1 MWSLDQQ
8 HHHHPGTC
16 QKCKF
21 SAPCHTCSVQ
31 TPGGSLSDCVLRSLP
46 GDSDTCPCP
55 ALLFLLSPTS
65 LTPPRGSASCVPYA
79 GAPRDL
85 TCSHGLPT
93 TSPHSA
99 RSARQP
105 ASQRQPAT
113 VPAGP
118 CSSLQDPSPHLN
130 GLSEGTSA
138 HTHPHWSPVS
148 TPHEKTCSARDDSHL
163 REVLSAP
170 TCLPTSAPS
179 TATSFTQL
187 STSPTADGLITPFS
201 SILKATLIDGQA
213 KLWDLILSVNVQF
226 AVQEECLAG
235 QVCGSER
242 ESVRHSQG
250 PPSPAQAQSLP
261 FLPSP
266 TCGGHH
272 CSRCSFQHP
281 PSAPPANRGLKKH
294 TKNLERKGCGLS
306 LRLERAF

>member
-1 MWSLDQQ
+1 MWSPDQQ

-21 SAPCHTCSVQ
+21 SAPSQTCSVQ
-31 TPGGSLSDCVLRSLP
+31 APGGSSSNCVLRNLP

-55 ALLFLLSPTS
+55 ACPALPPLPDISAHSTRFGFPCALRRRPQRPHLLSQPPHHLTTFSQVCPT
-65 LTPPRGSASCVPYA
+65 
-79 GAPRDL
+79 
-85 TCSHGLPT
+85 
-93 TSPHSA
+93 
-99 RSARQP
+99 

-113 VPAGP
+113 VPTGP

-130 GLSEGTSA
+130 GLSEGISTPP
-138 HTHPHWSPVS
+138 HPHWSPVT
-148 TPHEKTCSARDDSHL
+148 TPHEKPCSARDDSHL

-226 AVQEECLAG
+226 AVQEACLAG

-250 PPSPAQAQSLP
+250 PPSPAQPSPGPEPSLP
-261 FLPSP
+261 
-266 TCGGHH
+266 
-272 CSRCSFQHP
+272 
-281 PSAPPANRGLKKH
+281 A
-294 TKNLERKGCGLS
+294 
-306 LRLERAF
+306 